1 MNTVL
6 TYINDNISDEKLNVE
21 HLANQLFL
29 SRSKLYRKIKALT
42 GDTANEFIRKVRLE
56 KAKQIIEQSDLTI
69 SEVCYKVGFSSP
81 SYFTKCFKD
90 YFGVLPTNIK

>member
-1 MNTVL
+1 M
-6 TYINDNISDEKLNVE
+6 
-21 HLANQLFL
+21 FL

-42 GDTANEFIRKVRLE
+42 GETANEFIRKVRFK
-56 KAKQIIEQSDLTI
+56 KAKQIIQNSNYTI

-90 YFGVLPTNIK
+90 HFGVLPTEIREKIEVN

>member
-1 MNTVL
+1 
-6 TYINDNISDEKLNVE
+6 
-21 HLANQLFL
+21 LAGELFL

-56 KAKQIIEQSDLTI
+56 KAKQIIEGTEYTI
-69 SEVCYKVGFSSP
+69 SEICYKVGFSSP

-90 YFGVLPTNIK
+90 HFGVLPTEIREN